1 MKITYIKSRQ
11 IFDSRGEPTIETD
24 IILDNQYLGRASIPS
39 GASKGIYE
47 ALELRDNNKEYCSK
61 GVLKAVGYVNN
72 KIKGQI
78 LNVSFQS
85 QEAID
90 NFLIKLDGT
99 DNKSNLGANTILS
112 VSIAFAKAKA
122 KFMNKHLFQAIYND
136 NPMFRLP
143 KPMLN
148 IINGGRHADNKLDIQ
163 EFMIVPIK
171 YDAITQNL
179 KIACEIFHHLAKIL
193 KKESYKV
200 NTGDEGGFAPNIK
213 LTAHALDLITQA
225 TEMAGYKLGKEVF
238 IALDIAASEIYK
250 NGQYQLKGEEK
261 EFDNIELINF
271 YDNLCSK
278 YPIISIEDPLSEED
292 IEGWKMIMSKL
303 GNKIKI
309 VGDDLFVTNLT
320 KLQQGIDNKLA
331 NSILI
336 KMNQIGTLTETL
348 QTIDLAK
355 KHNFTNIISHRSG
368 ETEDTTIAHLAVG
381 TNAPYIKAGSIS
393 RTDRVCKYNELIRI
407 EEVI

>member
-39 GASKGIYE
+39 GASKGINE

-112 VSIAFAKAKA
+112 VSIAFAKARA
-122 KFMNKHLFQAIYND
+122 KFMNMHLFQAIYN
-136 NPMFRLP
+136 NNSTFSLP

-225 TEMAGYKLGKEVF
+225 TEIAGYKLGKEVF

-278 YPIISIEDPLSEED
+278 CPIISI
-292 IEGWKMIMSKL
+292 
-303 GNKIKI
+303 
-309 VGDDLFVTNLT
+309 
-320 KLQQGIDNKLA
+320 
-331 NSILI
+331 
-336 KMNQIGTLTETL
+336 
-348 QTIDLAK
+348 
-355 KHNFTNIISHRSG
+355 
-368 ETEDTTIAHLAVG
+368 
-381 TNAPYIKAGSIS
+381 
-393 RTDRVCKYNELIRI
+393 
-407 EEVI
+407 

>member
-39 GASKGIYE
+39 GASKGINE

-225 TEMAGYKLGKEVF
+225 TEIAGYKLGKEVF